1 MKILMQAG
9 AHAGDLKFDGW
20 HHAIIGEAIDPRGT
34 AAIDFARANAKSVHT
49 FRYNPKKLLVE
60 FDGESFSAEEPERAF
75 ASVGNSPTLLETTT
89 LGFVE
94 ILLCCRALK
103 QTKLH
108 SVTLVY
114 AEPQN
119 YYRPRRSQIVHRRD
133 FELSDEVEEFAGV
146 PGNTLLLLPDRPL
159 KVVIFVGFE
168 GQRLNRF
175 LEQTGLSPSKCEF
188 VFGVP
193 AFHPGWE
200 MDAFANNFRVLKGEQ
215 MAGKIHFCGAQN
227 PVSAYDALARIYG
240 SCNGER
246 VSVTP
251 IGTKPHG
258 IGSALFLCEH
268 SDVGVV
274 YDNPKRKKE
283 RTDKI
288 GTWHLFDAAF

>member
-1 MKILMQAG
+1 MRILMQAG
-9 AHAGDLKFDGW
+9 PHSGDLKFEKW
-20 HHAIIGEAIDPRGT
+20 HHAIIGEVIDHRG
-34 AAIDFARANAKSVHT
+34 AAAVEFARANAKLVHT
-49 FRYNPKKLLVE
+49 FRYNPKRLLVE
-60 FDGESFSAEEPERAF
+60 FDGQAFSAEEPERAF
-75 ASVGNSPTLLETTT
+75 AAIGDAPTLLEATT

-103 QTKLH
+103 QTKPH

-114 AEPQN
+114 IEPQN

-146 PGNTLLLLPDRPL
+146 PGNTLLLLPERPL
-159 KVVIFVGFE
+159 KLVIFVGFE

-200 MDAFANNFRVLKGEQ
+200 MDAFANNFRVLKGEL
-215 MAGKIHFCGAQN
+215 MTGRVHFCGAQN
-227 PVSAYDALARIYG
+227 PLSAYNALAQIYA

-274 YDNPKRKKE
+274 YDNPKRKKD
-283 RTDKI
+283 RTDNI
-288 GTWHLFDAAF
+288 GAWHLFDAEL

>member
-1 MKILMQAG
+1 LCWRRADS
-9 AHAGDLKFDGW
+9 ARSHDLG
-20 HHAIIGEAIDPRGT
+20 IC
-34 AAIDFARANAKSVHT
+34 
-49 FRYNPKKLLVE
+49 
-60 FDGESFSAEEPERAF
+60 
-75 ASVGNSPTLLETTT
+75 GNSALLPST
-89 LGFVE
+89 
-94 ILLCCRALK
+94 
-103 QTKLH
+103 
-108 SVTLVY
+108 
-114 AEPQN
+114 EPKD

-159 KVVIFVGFE
+159 KVVVFAGFE

-188 VFGVP
+188 IFGVP
-193 AFHPGWE
+193 AFQPGWE
-200 MDAFANNFRVLKGEQ
+200 MDSFANNFRVLKGEQ
-215 MAGKIHFCGAQN
+215 MTGRVHFCGAQN
-227 PVSAYDALARIYG
+227 PASAYDALTRIHG

-274 YDNPKRKKE
+274 YDNPKRKKD

-288 GTWHLFDAAF
+288 GTWHLFNAEF